1 MFENIVWFL
10 VNTGHEAS
18 NYEVFRLFERQ
29 EPLPVSGEFLTVC
42 VVLAWKLQNSLD
54 LG

>member
-10 VNTGHEAS
+10 VNTDHEAS

-29 EPLPVSGEFLTVC
+29 EPLPVSGEFLTVR
-42 VVLAWKLQNSLD
+42 VVLVWKL
-54 LG
+54 